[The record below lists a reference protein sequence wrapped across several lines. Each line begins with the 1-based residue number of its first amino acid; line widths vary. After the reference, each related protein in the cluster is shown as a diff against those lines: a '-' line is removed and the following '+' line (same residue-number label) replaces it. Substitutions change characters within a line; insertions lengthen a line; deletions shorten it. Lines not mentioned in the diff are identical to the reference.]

1 MNRFLFSILL
11 ASLFHFCTNSDEA
24 ISDEVM
30 VDILTDMLIADE
42 LLVKYG
48 RTDANNYRDSVKMQ
62 ILKRYDLD
70 AVEFDSILINTQ
82 KDLKNYHLLQ
92 SKVGDRLDS
101 LKRVHNE
108 K

>member
-1 MNRFLFSILL
+1 MNRFLFLILL
-11 ASLFHFCTNSDEA
+11 ASSFHFCTNSDEA

-48 RTDANNYRDSVKMQ
+48 RTDPNNYRDSVKMQ

-101 LKRVHNE
+101 LKQVHNQ

>member
-1 MNRFLFSILL
+1 M
-11 ASLFHFCTNSDEA
+11 
-24 ISDEVM
+24 
-30 VDILTDMLIADE
+30 
-42 LLVKYG
+42 
-48 RTDANNYRDSVKMQ
+48 DSGLKMQ

-101 LKRVHNE
+101 LKQVHNQ